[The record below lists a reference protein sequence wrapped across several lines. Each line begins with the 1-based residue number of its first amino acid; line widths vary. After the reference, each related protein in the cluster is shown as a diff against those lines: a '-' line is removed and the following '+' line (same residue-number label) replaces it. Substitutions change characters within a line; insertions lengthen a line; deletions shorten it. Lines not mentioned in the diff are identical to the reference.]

1 MSRLS
6 REKSLMWP
14 SLATPRRWAVNGI
27 LFTGETVGNYFFKV
41 GDRICLKSMKGKIVS
56 RLEGGIPDLACWP
69 KKSKTFV
76 GQISAGG
83 GFLFVWKT

>member
-1 MSRLS
+1 
-6 REKSLMWP
+6 
-14 SLATPRRWAVNGI
+14 
-27 LFTGETVGNYFFKV
+27 
-41 GDRICLKSMKGKIVS
+41 MKGKIVS